1 VKLNKA
7 LLPQLAAIN
16 TKITMDVFVT
26 PTCPYCPKAVFT
38 AHQFA
43 YLNPNFTGNMIEASE
58 FEELTN
64 RWNVYGVP
72 KTVINEKIEVELD
85 YVKNA
90 LL

>member
-1 VKLNKA
+1 
-7 LLPQLAAIN
+7 
-16 TKITMDVFVT
+16 
-26 PTCPYCPKAVFT
+26 
-38 AHQFA
+38 
-43 YLNPNFTGNMIEASE
+43 MIEASE

-72 KTVINEKIEVELD
+72 KTVINEKIEVEGAVPENLMLD